1 MHNFTKEL
9 VDDLADKL
17 LIGLTPEENQLIL
30 NEFNIIDETMELIT
44 KIPNISE
51 VTPMTH
57 ALDNHTYTPR
67 KDEKE
72 ESVKIEDILANCD
85 SYEGR
90 EIKVPKVVGGE

>member
-17 LIGLTPEENQLIL
+17 LIGLTEEENKLIL

-51 VTPMTH
+51 VNPMTH
-57 ALDNHTYTPR
+57 ALDDQTYTPR
-67 KDEKE
+67 EDEKE
-72 ESVKIEDILANCD
+72 ESIKIEDILANCD

>member
-17 LIGLTPEENQLIL
+17 LIGLTDDENKLIL

-51 VTPMTH
+51 VNPMTH
-57 ALDNHTYTPR
+57 ALADQTYTPR
-67 KDEKE
+67 ADEKE
-72 ESVKIEDILANCD
+72 ESIKIEDRKRNKG
-85 SYEGR
+85 SESSWG
-90 EIKVPKVVGGE
+90 